1 MFYVVSY
8 QAVTYGKDYIYPAWA
23 EGLGLC
29 LSFSSMI
36 WVPVYAI
43 YYLATQPGTVL
54 QNLRIGLTPN
64 ITLRPEAR
72 EAQKLQKKKLGDA
85 VSMLNMIDK
94 KKAGMKVS
102 ESGVGLLNR
111 NESEFELGQD

>member
-1 MFYVVSY
+1 MFYVISY
-8 QAVTYGKDYIYPAWA
+8 QPVTYGKDYVYPAWA

-36 WVPVYAI
+36 WVPGYAV
-43 YYLATQPGTVL
+43 YYLATESGSL
-54 QNLRIGLTPN
+54 RENLRMGLTPN

-72 EAQKLQKKKLGDA
+72 EAIKLQKKKLGDA
-85 VSMLNMIDK
+85 VNMLNIIDK

-102 ESGVGLLNR
+102 ESGVGLLMR